1 MSYKENSIVVS
12 LAAYLMIVAYYLLKI
27 FGMLRDGGLVASQL
41 FRLWAVVIITTI
53 IVTIAGNIL
62 INIVLSIV
70 YAIRTGG
77 KEYDRF
83 IEDERDKL
91 IDLKGSKVAYIT
103 FSVGVLVAM
112 LTFAFGQPPLIMFSL
127 IIFFSITAEIAGSL
141 AQLYLYR
148 RGV

>member
-12 LAAYLMIVAYYLLKI
+12 LAAHLMIIAYYLGKV
-27 FGMLRDGGLVASQL
+27 FAMVQDGGLVDTQL

-53 IVTIAGNIL
+53 LVTIAGNIL
-62 INIVLSIV
+62 INIVVSIV

-77 KEYDRF
+77 KEYEQF

-91 IDLKGSKVAYIT
+91 IELKGTKVSYIT

-112 LTFAFGQPPLIMFSL
+112 LSFAFGQEALVMFSL
-127 IIFFSITAEIAGSL
+127 IIFFSISAEIAGNL

>member
-12 LAAYLMIVAYYLLKI
+12 LAAYLMIVAYYLLRI
-27 FGMLRDGGLVASQL
+27 FGMLRDGGLVADQL
-41 FRLWAVVIITTI
+41 FRLWAVVIITGI
-53 IVTIAGNIL
+53 VVTIAGNIL
-62 INIVLSIV
+62 INIVISIV

-112 LTFAFGQPPLIMFSL
+112 LTFAFGQPPLVMFSL

>member
-12 LAAYLMIVAYYLLKI
+12 LAAYLMIVSYYLFKV
-27 FGMLRDGGLVASQL
+27 FGMLQDGGQVASQL
-41 FRLWAVVIITTI
+41 FRLWAVVIITGI
-53 IVTIAGNIL
+53 VVTIAGNIL
-62 INIVLSIV
+62 VNIVVSIV

-103 FSVGVLVAM
+103 FSVGVLCAM
-112 LTFAFGQPPLIMFSL
+112 LTFAFGQPPLVMFSL

>member
-12 LAAYLMIVAYYLLKI
+12 LAAYLMIVAYYLLRI
-27 FGMLRDGGLVASQL
+27 FGMLRDGGLVANQL
-41 FRLWAVVIITTI
+41 FRLWAVVIITGI
-53 IVTIAGNIL
+53 VVTIAGNIL
-62 INIVLSIV
+62 INIVISIV

-77 KEYDRF
+77 KEYDQF

-112 LTFAFGQPPLIMFSL
+112 LTFAFGQPPLMMFSL